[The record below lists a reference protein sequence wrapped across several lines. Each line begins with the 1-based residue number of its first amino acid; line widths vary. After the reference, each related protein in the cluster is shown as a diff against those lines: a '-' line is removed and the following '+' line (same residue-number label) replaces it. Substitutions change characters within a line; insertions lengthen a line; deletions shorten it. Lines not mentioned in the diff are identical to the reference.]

1 MAISAVGAA
10 PNLSHAASSRPKP
23 QAEVLRTNPEVIAFT
38 QRKQASMTNGAFTP
52 TVVQGG
58 LVGALALVAT
68 KAVIEHV
75 SGANL
80 VEKHQLV
87 DPATGMS
94 RDVARILAEQRGAV
108 TTEQPMSIKGERPK
122 AIAKVADGA
131 RYIVD
136 IRTVQWDLAGSSI
149 DAGRQEASYM
159 ATLRIVDGLTGV
171 VAVETECRWA
181 APVIKIPEVSRPT
194 DKGDNLRDHF
204 ATAREACIEQLKI
217 GMRSLYLPTTRLAEI
232 SRQAPRDAQTFALAP
247 LPRPAEPSQV
257 EYHAPPIRPVA
268 TAVLT
273 PVPPAASPS
282 PSPQRLSPPAA
293 YAEPLPRP
301 APPQIERR
309 APIVA
314 AAPAPALVVASRPTS
329 SYPRASPAAAYAQVE
344 PRRESSP
351 ARPLPPYAEYP
362 YARPYEAPPSRTL
375 PPPEVRYAG
384 RDANG
389 YLTWPG
395 KRP

>member
-1 MAISAVGAA
+1 MTAMAILAAGAA
-10 PNLSHAASSRPKP
+10 PDVSHAAYSRSKP
-23 QAEVLRTNPEVIAFT
+23 PAEVLRTNPEVIAFT
-38 QRKQASMTNGAFTP
+38 ERKQASMTNGAFTP

-108 TTEQPMSIKGERPK
+108 TTEQPMTVKGERPK

-136 IRTVQWDLAGSSI
+136 IRTVRWDLAGSSI

-159 ATLRIVDGLTGV
+159 ASLRIIDGRTGV

-204 ATAREACIEQLKI
+204 TTAREACIEQLKI

-232 SRQAPRDAQTFALAP
+232 SRQPPRDAQTFAIAP
-247 LPRPAEPSQV
+247 LRGPAEPSQI
-257 EYHAPPIRPVA
+257 EHRAPPVTPVA

-273 PVPPAASPS
+273 PVP
-282 PSPQRLSPPAA
+282 
-293 YAEPLPRP
+293 
-301 APPQIERR
+301 PPQIERR

-314 AAPAPALVVASRPTS
+314 AAPAPSPVAPPEPPSGFQRALPVAV
-329 SYPRASPAAAYAQVE
+329 YAQGE
-344 PRRESSP
+344 PRREPSRD
-351 ARPLPPYAEYP
+351 AVLPPYAEYP
-362 YARPYEAPPSRTL
+362 YARPNEAPPSRT
-375 PPPEVRYAG
+375 PPPAEYRYAG
-384 RDANG
+384 RDVNG
-389 YLTWPG
+389 FLVWPG